1 MKKVTIVMLTYNAE
15 KYVEHS
21 IRTIKKYTESNSQS
35 YRYRL
40 LVCDNASDNRTR
52 KKLNSLKLKGYIDKL
67 VFFEQNYYF
76 VGGNNRAMDY
86 VPDDTDYILLLNSD
100 IEIRNSHWLRG
111 LLDVHRRGITACQV
125 CCETDCRPDG
135 WCLLVDKD
143 IFEKYKLDEKRFT
156 WWLSIADFGSRVMK
170 DGYSVQSIRNYK
182 NFIRHFGGA
191 SEIECSVE
199 KSGCEYAVDVDKW
212 YPQKCDVIETL
223 ELNGGKKH
231 YDVFF
236 ELFNAINRFIR
247 KIM

>member
-100 IEIRNSHWLRG
+100 IEIRNSH
-111 LLDVHRRGITACQV
+111 
-125 CCETDCRPDG
+125 
-135 WCLLVDKD
+135 
-143 IFEKYKLDEKRFT
+143 
-156 WWLSIADFGSRVMK
+156 
-170 DGYSVQSIRNYK
+170 
-182 NFIRHFGGA
+182 
-191 SEIECSVE
+191 
-199 KSGCEYAVDVDKW
+199 
-212 YPQKCDVIETL
+212 
-223 ELNGGKKH
+223 
-231 YDVFF
+231 
-236 ELFNAINRFIR
+236 
-247 KIM
+247 